1 METRTQESASAT
13 SAAKGIDVGKLEKE
27 LAAMWKPAEGEAGGS
42 AAGQEAGITRVC
54 VLNLVVYAAQ
64 QEDRA
69 EIDALLDEVTEQTP
83 SRALILVADRE
94 AADAKLEAYVSTRCQ
109 MSGRGTKQVCG
120 EQVTIEASGATLQ
133 SVASAIEPLLVP
145 DVPVF
150 LWWKDIPH
158 YEDKLFNR
166 LTEMSDRVVIDS
178 AAFDHPQADLLRLGE
193 ILRDRPQFM
202 MVSDLNWGRLTSW
215 RSLMASFWD
224 VADYRPHLERI
235 DNIVVEYDPPDS
247 ALEEIAPQ
255 ALLMVGWLVSRL
267 GWQVGQSLARGGDK
281 SSAAQLTAGG
291 RTIAVEFRAR
301 DDREGSDGMIAAI
314 TLTSSEGD
322 AEFHVEVNQEWTK
335 LETSARLGETR
346 QVERVVSYE
355 QKTEGERLSRELSL
369 TMRDR
374 IYESTVLAAA
384 QLLGAA

>member
-1 METRTQESASAT
+1 
-13 SAAKGIDVGKLEKE
+13 
-27 LAAMWKPAEGEAGGS
+27 
-42 AAGQEAGITRVC
+42 
-54 VLNLVVYAAQ
+54 
-64 QEDRA
+64 
-69 EIDALLDEVTEQTP
+69 
-83 SRALILVADRE
+83 
-94 AADAKLEAYVSTRCQ
+94 
-109 MSGRGTKQVCG
+109 
-120 EQVTIEASGATLQ
+120 
-133 SVASAIEPLLVP
+133 
-145 DVPVF
+145 
-150 LWWKDIPH
+150 
-158 YEDKLFNR
+158 
-166 LTEMSDRVVIDS
+166 RVVIDS

-281 SSAAQLTAGG
+281 SSAGQLTAGG
-291 RTIAVEFRAR
+291 RTIEVEFRAR

>member
-267 GWQVGQSLARGGDK
+267 GWQVTQSLTRSGDK
-281 SSAAQLTAGG
+281 SSAGQLTVGG
-291 RTIAVEFRAR
+291 RTIAVEFRAH
-301 DDREGSDGMIAAI
+301 DDREGSDGMIAAV